1 MRAEKGRDGR
11 EKGKG
16 KMGKGRGGREGG
28 KVGPQAKASPRTIFL
43 APALGMDDSRMGKAV
58 KPCLGIPC
66 VGNGSERRDVAEYCP
81 MAFTFANNR

>member
-1 MRAEKGRDGR
+1 MGGKRGRGKWGR
-11 EKGKG
+11 E
-16 KMGKGRGGREGG
+16 EVGG
-28 KVGPQAKASPRTIFL
+28 KEAGSAPQAKASPRTIFL